1 MNIITKD
8 ANIVVLYG
16 DGAVSHFS
24 ELVNKWSRMI
34 SLAQWDEFQFFLVGP
49 KAPVL
54 DLDDYGKRAVDDRN
68 TVFYK
73 VTGSEPDDDTAPDTS
88 TYHNL
93 IFDKIKTGNVRLH
106 VVYDSGEKE
115 FSSAWLK
122 EFVTAA
128 KSIDVLE
135 TTCIY
140 YCVFGINSPAEERE
154 QMLDLVRNPSDS
166 VFLLGNVNE
175 NGGRVTQEDRW
186 QATIL
191 AILANSACLMPVGRG
206 AYSLGYS
213 ALNANGSELSRLA
226 DSIACRNLTGELS
239 KTVQT
244 LTGDLELQLLP
255 EDVNAVTGLRAWLTQ
270 KVKEKVPQIETNA
283 LRNAWIT
290 TRMNPDLLPTEAIK
304 RLRRFADLNYTG
316 ERVTEIPAK
325 ELAWQTEKRILDQLR
340 SSAVTARLSDNI
352 FNEIADALH
361 RIALEDVQPA
371 GCTYPKKPLRHL
383 FGGSA
388 AKEEYAQECKTAVMK
403 SIREYILQ
411 KNVCCFAAEM
421 EKSYRKLAAWVRYAV
436 GDDENSYRRPTV
448 RAFLQDCQKE
458 LDSSDEGNANRI
470 GQKYKRYAAELEMI
484 HPQLNVL
491 TEGIHTELY
500 QADGMF
506 VEKNWRELIHLAGR
520 NLERRMSPEFR
531 GDFFKVLTSEFSTA
545 EEREKFFDE
554 YLKSGPR
561 MYRHLMAIPSTGTE
575 VLLADD
581 RLTDKWFFGK
591 DLYEVKTDNAENLT
605 VYPLGESTASSFLE
619 DRTVYFKGNN
629 TGTGKGRTL
638 FSSDNRPTERPE
650 ATSRPKNSIFGNA
663 GNEKRT
669 SETPEVKQKAGS
681 FSNVRLEPDNKGNY
695 LLYWEWCGNDETA
708 MVEFFQYGEKLGQV
722 AVIPVRRF
730 KDNGNNMNATDEIM
744 GGKQLPG
751 GTLTVTIRAAR
762 QNIYIDSAEVQG
774 RRDVIRYK
782 VNNARLQL
790 QPEKR
795 GIMDKV
801 VLRTTETNGNQIF
814 FPLYSGEG
822 EKPWLFE
829 GLTLSDGCIVEDP
842 TQETGLVFPVRVE

>member
-304 RLRRFADLNYTG
+304 RLG
-316 ERVTEIPAK
+316 
-325 ELAWQTEKRILDQLR
+325 KR
-340 SSAVTARLSDNI
+340 
-352 FNEIADALH
+352 
-361 RIALEDVQPA
+361 
-371 GCTYPKKPLRHL
+371 
-383 FGGSA
+383 
-388 AKEEYAQECKTAVMK
+388 
-403 SIREYILQ
+403 
-411 KNVCCFAAEM
+411 KNGF
-421 EKSYRKLAAWVRYAV
+421 WI
-436 GDDENSYRRPTV
+436 N
-448 RAFLQDCQKE
+448 
-458 LDSSDEGNANRI
+458 
-470 GQKYKRYAAELEMI
+470 
-484 HPQLNVL
+484 
-491 TEGIHTELY
+491 
-500 QADGMF
+500 
-506 VEKNWRELIHLAGR
+506 
-520 NLERRMSPEFR
+520 
-531 GDFFKVLTSEFSTA
+531 
-545 EEREKFFDE
+545 
-554 YLKSGPR
+554 
-561 MYRHLMAIPSTGTE
+561 
-575 VLLADD
+575 
-581 RLTDKWFFGK
+581 
-591 DLYEVKTDNAENLT
+591 
-605 VYPLGESTASSFLE
+605 
-619 DRTVYFKGNN
+619 
-629 TGTGKGRTL
+629 
-638 FSSDNRPTERPE
+638 
-650 ATSRPKNSIFGNA
+650 
-663 GNEKRT
+663 
-669 SETPEVKQKAGS
+669 
-681 FSNVRLEPDNKGNY
+681 
-695 LLYWEWCGNDETA
+695 CG
-708 MVEFFQYGEKLGQV
+708 
-722 AVIPVRRF
+722 PVR
-730 KDNGNNMNATDEIM
+730 
-744 GGKQLPG
+744 
-751 GTLTVTIRAAR
+751 
-762 QNIYIDSAEVQG
+762 
-774 RRDVIRYK
+774 
-782 VNNARLQL
+782 
-790 QPEKR
+790 
-795 GIMDKV
+795 
-801 VLRTTETNGNQIF
+801 
-814 FPLYSGEG
+814 
-822 EKPWLFE
+822 
-829 GLTLSDGCIVEDP
+829 
-842 TQETGLVFPVRVE
+842 